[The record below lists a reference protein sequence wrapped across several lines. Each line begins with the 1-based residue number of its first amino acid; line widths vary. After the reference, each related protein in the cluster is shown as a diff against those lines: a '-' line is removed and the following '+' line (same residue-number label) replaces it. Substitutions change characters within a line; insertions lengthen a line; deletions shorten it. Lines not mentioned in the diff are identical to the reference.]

1 MSEREDTFLIAV
13 TVVGQPSRMAAR
25 AAVYALM
32 SADIEGRSYLPGRLD
47 SWWDASPDSTD
58 GHDNGEAAWT
68 HPGRGLEAQRALVN
82 LGLAPEVSE
91 RVGHHPAVIAY
102 RDGDRYGGNI
112 ISFECTRC
120 GEAADHPAVL
130 AEVPCIDLSKWEH
143 SHYWVSGD
151 LFIDS
156 TDVEITCIA
165 DCGMTIVNGQAVG
178 AVSTEAAGSPPES
191 EHDYGFYPEN

>member
-1 MSEREDTFLIAV
+1 MSGEREDTFLIAV
-13 TVVGQPSRMAAR
+13 TRVGAASRMAAR
-25 AAVYALM
+25 EDVYDQM
-32 SADIEGRSYLPGRLD
+32 GRVLSGGYGID

-91 RVGHHPAVIAY
+91 RVGHHPAVVAY

-143 SHYWVSGD
+143 SHYWVGGD
-151 LFIDS
+151 LFVDS

-178 AVSTEAAGSPPES
+178 AVSTEHAGSPP
-191 EHDYGFYPEN
+191 DYDN